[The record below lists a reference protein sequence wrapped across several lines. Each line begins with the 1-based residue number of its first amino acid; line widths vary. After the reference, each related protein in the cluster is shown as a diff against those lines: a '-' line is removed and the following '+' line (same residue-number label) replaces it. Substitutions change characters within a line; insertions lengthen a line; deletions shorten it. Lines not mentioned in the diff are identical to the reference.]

1 MKGFPGSLDSK
12 KSACSAKDLGS
23 IPGLGR
29 SPREGNG
36 YPLQYSCLENSMDR
50 QSLAGYG
57 PWVTKS
63 QTGLSDQHCYCIK
76 KELKKQVISK
86 GESLAMSLGYI
97 R

>member
-1 MKGFPGSLDSK
+1 
-12 KSACSAKDLGS
+12 
-23 IPGLGR
+23 
-29 SPREGNG
+29 
-36 YPLQYSCLENSMDR
+36 MDR

-57 PWVTKS
+57 PWVPKS